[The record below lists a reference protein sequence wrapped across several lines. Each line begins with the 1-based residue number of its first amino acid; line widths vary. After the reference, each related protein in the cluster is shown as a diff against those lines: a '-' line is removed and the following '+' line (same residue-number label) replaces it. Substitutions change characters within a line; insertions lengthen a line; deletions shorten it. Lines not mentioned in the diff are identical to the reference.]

1 MGAPLI
7 LASLVRGFLLTE
19 GSYNVGSLRVDSFY
33 FGIYGIYGLHVG
45 GQVDG
50 CMMQCK
56 GDSVGLAFDSSLS
69 HADASHLYVRS
80 LRHVSMSLRQVITLL
95 SYVITSLRHTVA
107 SRHGVMGPPHER
119 LYVASS
125 VAASASVTVSATV

>member
-33 FGIYGIYGLHVG
+33 FGIYGLHVG

-69 HADASHLYVRS
+69 HVDASHLYVTS
-80 LRHVSMSLRQVITLL
+80 LRNVIMSLRN
-95 SYVITSLRHTVA
+95 VITSLRHIIMSLRHVITLRPRVCMPERDLVTA
-107 SRHGVMGPPHER
+107 SETGFRYRH
-119 LYVASS
+119 
-125 VAASASVTVSATV
+125 T